1 MEFRKMTKKI
11 LVVDDEAVLTKMVK
25 MNLERTGNYEVRT
38 ENEGSK
44 ALQAARDFKP
54 DLIFMDVMMPDM
66 SGDEAIGEIREDP
79 ELSSIPYVFM
89 TAIVS
94 KTETEEMGSNIGGNE
109 FLAKPA
115 KTEELIATIER
126 ILVNNA

>member
-1 MEFRKMTKKI
+1 MEFRKMKKKI

>member
-1 MEFRKMTKKI
+1 MKKKI
-11 LVVDDEAVLTKMVK
+11 LVVDDEVILTKMVK
-25 MNLERTGNYEVRT
+25 MNLERTGNYEVHT

-66 SGDEAIGEIREDP
+66 SGDEVIAEIRDDAN
-79 ELSSIPYVFM
+79 LASIPYVFM

-94 KTETEEMGSNIGGNE
+94 KAETEDMGNNIGGNE
-109 FLAKPA
+109 FLAKPV
-115 KTEELIATIER
+115 KTQEIIATIER
-126 ILVNNA
+126 ILKN